1 MRGQTGVFRIFLYAN
16 GRGSGGW
23 EEPGD
28 SHPERIGHYFLGL
41 LLLRGIVFWQEILA
55 RNVSYRASTGRA
67 RERKGRERGKD
78 PREQRATKARGAPR
92 PGRGRGAAL
101 RPR

>member
-1 MRGQTGVFRIFLYAN
+1 MYAN

-55 RNVSYRASTGRA
+55 RNVTVRA
-67 RERKGRERGKD
+67 RGRGERCPRTKSHER
-78 PREQRATKARGAPR
+78 APR
-92 PGRGRGAAL
+92 PGGGRGAAL
-101 RPR
+101 GPRVAGGEPCR